1 MGVCETLEE
10 RPEGCEAKP
19 EGVNAKPEV
28 VEAKPEV
35 VEAKPY
41 KEQPELDAALARV
54 QARVAAED
62 EDLFEQFKLFKKA
75 EEAEKQRLFEDAE
88 TVRLSFSSPDGDFF
102 EEGRLNG
109 TLDEVKTKI
118 GPKCGLPGAFSTD
131 PLELFVSGYKL
142 EPQDKMLRLFTE
154 LCEVVRL

>member
-1 MGVCETLEE
+1 M
-10 RPEGCEAKP
+10 
-19 EGVNAKPEV
+19 

-41 KEQPELDAALARV
+41 KEQPQLDVDLARV

-62 EDLFEQFKLFKKA
+62 DDLFEQFKLFKKA
-75 EEAEKQRLFEDAE
+75 EEAEKQRLFEEKE
-88 TVRLSFSSPDGDFF
+88 TVRLSFSGPDGDFF

-109 TLDEVKTKI
+109 TLDELKTKV
-118 GPKCGLPGAFSTD
+118 GPKCGLPGAFSSAD
-131 PLELFVSGYKL
+131 SLELFVSGYKL

-154 LCEVVRL
+154 LCEVVRP